1 MSAVE
6 IELRNLLTA
15 IQAEGR
21 LKASGR
27 ALDVDV
33 TVESDVPR
41 RVRLDGVALERVLSL
56 LVGRAIECS
65 SRGAVE
71 VSVARIGSIGDES
84 IAQLRFGVRDNAP
97 VKAPSTVDPFQALLQ
112 SGESDLDLALW
123 DQLVPRVADEWG
135 YQASP
140 GQGTTYWFN
149 VNAIVIPEETAETSG
164 MQATTEVIARVLV
177 VEDNLINQKVAEQ
190 LIKRMGYEVDV
201 VGDGAQAVARM
212 AEQRYGLVLMD
223 CQMPVMDG
231 YEATAQIRQS
241 ERDGDGRRT
250 PIVAL
255 TAHAMSGNRERCLE
269 IGMDDFVTKPVTRDV
284 LERVIGDWMKPPIV
298 PGNA

>member
-27 ALDVDV
+27 DVDV
-33 TVESDVPR
+33 EVCVEPGIPR
-41 RVRLDGVALERVLSL
+41 RIRLDGAALERVLSL

-65 SRGAVE
+65 SRGSVE
-71 VSVARIGSIGDES
+71 VSVAVDGWMDDASTVR
-84 IAQLRFGVRDNAP
+84 LRFGVRDNAP
-97 VKAPSTVDPFQALLQ
+97 VRAPSCVDPFQALLQ

-135 YQASP
+135 FKASP
-140 GQGTTYWFN
+140 ERGTTYWFL
-149 VNAIVIPEETAETSG
+149 VNAIAIPEESAETSG
-164 MQATTEVIARVLV
+164 MQATTEAVSRVLV
-177 VEDNLINQKVAEQ
+177 VEDNLVNQKVAEQ

-201 VGDGAQAVARM
+201 VGDGAQAVERM
-212 AEQRYGLVLMD
+212 AEQSYALVLMD

-231 YEATAQIRQS
+231 YEATAQIRHN
-241 ERDGDGRRT
+241 EGDDAHT

-269 IGMDDFVTKPVTRDV
+269 IGMDDFVTKPVTREV
-284 LERVIGDWMKPPIV
+284 LERVIADWMQPPPV
-298 PGNA
+298 RGGA